1 MGAGMYKKVRM
12 QSDGAL
18 ASNMIDPQ
26 KRLVVVF
33 GFFILLTFA
42 ILIRLFFMQSVYY
55 ERYADK
61 ALRQH
66 TSERAIAARRGSISF
81 HDGDHLY
88 PVAVNREYFL
98 AFVSEPDVEDA
109 SKNDVSQQIA
119 SELDVD
125 VAEVLTKLSKEGDL
139 YEVVARKITKERM
152 RELQEKEIPGLH
164 FAPEQRRYYP
174 GDSLGAHV
182 VGFVGSDG
190 DKVSGRYGVESSYED
205 ELLGEAGHVEE
216 FRDARGGW
224 NSVVDRAFSPEQDG
238 KDITLTIERTLQ
250 QEVEKILAED
260 TIKYEADLGSA
271 IVMEV
276 KTGKIIAMAQT
287 PTFSLNNYGSVE
299 DLSYFSN
306 VALSNAYESG
316 SVFKTFTLAMGLD
329 ASVITPNSTYDDKG
343 FVKADVFT
351 IRNSEDK
358 VYGVQTMTK
367 ILEDSINTGVVHVE
381 KLLGNSVFK
390 EYTEQFGFGERTGI
404 ELPAEAAGDLNNLS
418 NLSRTVEFYT
428 ASFGQGITVT
438 PLQLLVAYGA
448 LANGGVMMQPYI
460 VDRITSSDGQEI
472 VNKPR
477 EKRRVISEA
486 ASDQI
491 SEMLYQ
497 VVAGGHAKLA
507 DVPGYRV
514 GGKTGT
520 AQVVNP
526 ETGKYDEE
534 KKNTTFVGYAP
545 IAGPGDPEVVP
556 EYVVLVRYDNP
567 RAAEWAATSASPTF
581 GRIMKSL
588 LDYRDIPPTE
598 EVIIERTVEP
608 VSVID

>member
-1 MGAGMYKKVRM
+1 MGARKYNTTTITG
-12 QSDGAL
+12 DGRV
-18 ASNMIDPQ
+18 ASFLFDPGR
-26 KRLVVVF
+26 RLFIVF
-33 GFFILLTFA
+33 GLFCVLTFA
-42 ILIRLFFMQSVYY
+42 ILVRLFFMQSVHY

-61 ALRQH
+61 GLRQH
-66 TSERAIAARRGSISF
+66 TSERALLARRGSISIK
-81 HDGDHLY
+81 DAGELY
-88 PVAVNREYFL
+88 PIAVNREYFR
-98 AFVSEPDVEDA
+98 AFVSEPDVDDEQ
-109 SKNDVSQQIA
+109 KNTVATQIA
-119 SELDVD
+119 GSLSVDAGDVL
-125 VAEVLTKLSKEGDL
+125 AKLSKEGDL
-139 YEVVARKITKERM
+139 YEVIARKITKERM
-152 RELQEKEIPGLH
+152 EELREEKIPGLH
-164 FAPEQRRYYP
+164 FEPEIRRFYP

-190 DKVSGRYGVESSYED
+190 ENTRGRYGVESSFEG
-205 ELLGEAGHVEE
+205 ELRGEAGLVEE

-224 NSVVDRAFSPEQDG
+224 NSVMDRAFSPEQDG
-238 KDITLTIERTLQ
+238 KDMILTIERSLQ
-250 QEVEKILAED
+250 QSVEKILAED
-260 TIKYEADLGSA
+260 TEKYDAERGSA

-276 KTGKIIAMAQT
+276 GTGKIIAMAQV
-287 PTFSLNNYGSVE
+287 PTFSLNEYGQVD
-299 DLSYFSN
+299 DLSLFSN
-306 VALSNAYESG
+306 IAVSDAYESG

-329 ASVITPNSTYDDKG
+329 AGVITPGSTYDDKG

-381 KLLGNSVFK
+381 KLLGNSAFK
-390 EYTEQFGFGERTGI
+390 EYAEQFGFGERTGI
-404 ELPAEAAGDLNNLS
+404 ELPVEAAGDLNNLS
-418 NLSRTVEFYT
+418 NLRRTVEFYT

-438 PLQLLVAYGA
+438 PLQLVVAYGA
-448 LANGGVMMQPYI
+448 LANNGMMMQPYI
-460 VDRITSSDGQEI
+460 VDRVISSDGGEH
-472 VNKPR
+472 VNEPH
-477 EKRRVISEA
+477 EKRRVISEK
-486 ASDQI
+486 ASEEI

-520 AQVVNP
+520 AQVVNS

-545 IAGPGDPEVVP
+545 IAGPNDPETIP

-567 RAAEWAATSASPTF
+567 RAVEWAATSASPTF

-588 LDYRDIPPTE
+588 LDFRDIPPTE
-598 EVIIERTVEP
+598 EIIFEDAIVPEN
-608 VSVID
+608 VID